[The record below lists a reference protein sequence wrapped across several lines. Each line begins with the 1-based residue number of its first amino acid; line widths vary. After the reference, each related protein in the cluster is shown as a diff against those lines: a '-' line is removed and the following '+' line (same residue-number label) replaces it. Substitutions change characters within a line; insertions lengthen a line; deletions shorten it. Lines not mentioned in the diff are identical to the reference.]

1 MGAHTGET
9 TMTTLHD
16 SSKVNGKILAV
27 RGGYDVVVSRGTA
40 ESRYGTYRTVAAAVE
55 GARELGYA
63 VLRTVPNG
71 EIYLTRA

>member
-1 MGAHTGET
+1 MP
-9 TMTTLHD
+9 TLHD

-27 RGGYDVVVSRGTA
+27 RGGYDVVVTSGAA
-40 ESRYGTYRTVAAAVE
+40 ESRYGTYRSVAAAVE

-63 VLRTVPNG
+63 VLRTAPNG